1 MHESEVSEIVTH
13 TIDMMNA
20 LSVRQFSLPPN
31 TYIGAGAIARTGEA
45 IEKCGVRRVLGQRI
59 PLGTVRALALPAV
72 RDRTAGLA
80 DKSLLRLCHCPAIML
95 KRPPTSSL
103 PSARGSSASTA
114 LSTAGSAKLSSM

>member
-45 IEKCGVRRVLGQRI
+45 SACISFSG
-59 PLGTVRALALPAV
+59 RA
-72 RDRTAGLA
+72 
-80 DKSLLRLCHCPAIML
+80 M
-95 KRPPTSSL
+95 SS
-103 PSARGSSASTA
+103 
-114 LSTAGSAKLSSM
+114 

>member
-45 IEKCGVRRVLGQRI
+45 IEKCGVRRVLVI
-59 PLGTVRALALPAV
+59 TDALLEKLGLPQGMYRALKLWAV
-72 RDRTAGLA
+72 ADIATVVVFLLA
-80 DKSLLRLCHCPAIML
+80 SRY
-95 KRPPTSSL
+95 
-103 PSARGSSASTA
+103 
-114 LSTAGSAKLSSM
+114 

>member
-45 IEKCGVRRVLGQRI
+45 IEKCGVRRVLVLADEFLEKMGL
-59 PLGTVRALALPAV
+59 PEGMYRALKHAHIDYSVFCMPIGEPQSADVEEIGRAL
-72 RDRTAGLA
+72 
-80 DKSLLRLCHCPAIML
+80 
-95 KRPPTSSL
+95 
-103 PSARGSSASTA
+103 
-114 LSTAGSAKLSSM
+114 